1 MSCLNPH
8 VSLYHLT
15 FLGSLFIFADWEGRP
30 RPIVYTR
37 EEPFRLSENPEY
49 YRIGYANTEIW
60 NDPAHPGEFKMYP
73 KDTYELVVMEI
84 GESTFQLG
92 GQIVYAFGQYNEQG
106 TTGAMVR
113 KDL

>member
-1 MSCLNPH
+1 
-8 VSLYHLT
+8 
-15 FLGSLFIFADWEGRP
+15 
-30 RPIVYTR
+30 
-37 EEPFRLSENPEY
+37 
-49 YRIGYANTEIW
+49 
-60 NDPAHPGEFKMYP
+60 MYP

-106 TTGAMVR
+106 TIGAMVR